1 MKGESR
7 FSSAAVPKEAG
18 QSAASGLQAASRRKW
33 QLRPFRQEGP
43 PHIGRQS
50 AKLVKER
57 SKSKRKSKSKSRG
70 ERTPLSY
77 PSCHAPL
84 PMHPRCISGRG
95 AVHVFGYITYFRS
108 FISTL
113 AHSTDEETNFFD
125 GILDILCSSLE
136 TSLPVSRFSHAL
148 EVCYM
153 IFPEKVKTR
162 HVRAYH

>member
-18 QSAASGLQAASRRKW
+18 QSAASGLQAARRRKW
-33 QLRPFRQEGP
+33 QLRPFGQEGP

-77 PSCHAPL
+77 PSCHAPYPCTPDASAAGARYMSSDTLHISEVSFLLSPTL
-84 PMHPRCISGRG
+84 PTKKQTFST
-95 AVHVFGYITYFRS
+95 VF
-108 FISTL
+108 
-113 AHSTDEETNFFD
+113 
-125 GILDILCSSLE
+125 
-136 TSLPVSRFSHAL
+136 
-148 EVCYM
+148 
-153 IFPEKVKTR
+153 
-162 HVRAYH
+162 